1 MSTRPECP
9 AQAPSAHPD
18 DPKSAVRAPSI
29 PRPDSVPLA
38 NARSALSECSG
49 AISLVQ
55 VTARSLESQ
64 DIGCAEQEVLT
75 RAIQALWAVH
85 DWLHDRMWS
94 EIEAERARDRECQ
107 P

>member
-1 MSTRPECP
+1 MSILSERS
-9 AQAPSAHPD
+9 AQAPSAPPG
-18 DPKSAVRAPSI
+18 DPTSATPSPSI

-38 NARSALSECSG
+38 SAKSALSECTG

-55 VTARSLESQ
+55 VTVRSLEAQ
-64 DIGCAEQEVLT
+64 DIACAEQEVLT
-75 RAIQALWAVH
+75 RAIQTLWSLH

-94 EIEAERARDRECQ
+94 ETEAERAREREAQ